1 MNTTV
6 KTKEETKD
14 IMRVSKNV
22 IATVNFKNINLE
34 NAVITK
40 DIIFLEAQSSRQIF
54 YRISDYMYSKGYT
67 GFEIKDFRI
76 LEDNMIVNTDLIISV
91 ETGKMISFN
100 K

>member
-6 KTKEETKD
+6 ETEEETKD

-34 NAVITK
+34 NTIITK
-40 DIIFLEAQSSRQIF
+40 DIIFLKAKSNKQIF

-67 GFEIKDFRI
+67 GLEIKDLKI
-76 LEDNMIVNTDLIISV
+76 LEDNTAVNADLIISV